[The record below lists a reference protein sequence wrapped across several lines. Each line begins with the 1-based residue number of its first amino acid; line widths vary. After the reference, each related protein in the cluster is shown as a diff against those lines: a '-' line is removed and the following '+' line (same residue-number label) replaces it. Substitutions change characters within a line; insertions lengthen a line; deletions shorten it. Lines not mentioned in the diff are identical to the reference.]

1 MSELQLPFYAM
12 LFSLILCFAYF
23 LRKRINLI
31 ENRIYSIML
40 ICSTIDCVLVV
51 VLRALSIGN
60 ITPTI
65 IRIATFLNKLDFI
78 QLIIIS
84 SCLFLYMLLVTFPE
98 IYTKS
103 KYVFKLISI
112 LNLIGIIIMLFS
124 GVEFIS
130 NNSSFSVRGG
140 AINITYFLCLLY
152 IISTIIVPL
161 LNIKHLD
168 KRHIPMLFVVVS
180 CIFLFFVYKY
190 NPYLIVISIT
200 ITLVNYLMY
209 FTIENPDVKML
220 LEMKK
225 SKDKLDKS
233 NYDKSMFLFDMS
245 KMVKR
250 STENINKIAYDV
262 LDDRNIDKDNSMRE
276 IINEVSMLNTMCNKM
291 FNINEVE
298 ASKIKIYNKKYDVK
312 LLIKTLVKS
321 YNRDNLNLSI
331 DSNIPD
337 NLYGDAIT
345 LKECLIDGLGLF
357 VNSDNIILNI
367 NSVNK
372 NDICRL
378 IISIEGNGAID
389 IENND
394 LYKNIYNR
402 IILMGGF
409 IILENNKINII
420 LDQKM
425 VIDNDDSLEK
435 YTNYLKKI
443 SILVVDE
450 NVSNQKLISKC
461 LDDHNVELTFVS
473 YGKECLNRIRNN
485 EKYDLILMSD
495 ELNYMSYIETV
506 KKLKLISGFNSILI
520 LMTRDNNVEYTSS
533 YKKYGFDDYILK
545 PISRNKLIT
554 LLEKYFK

>member
-12 LFSLILCFAYF
+12 LFSLLLCFAYF

-291 FNINEVE
+291 FNINEIE

-450 NVSNQKLISKC
+450 NISNQKLISKC
-461 LDDHNVELTFVS
+461 LDDDNVDLTFVS
-473 YGKECLNRIRNN
+473 YGKECLHRIRNN

-520 LMTRDNNVEYTSS
+520 LMTRDNNVEYTDS

>member
-1 MSELQLPFYAM
+1 
-12 LFSLILCFAYF
+12 
-23 LRKRINLI
+23 
-31 ENRIYSIML
+31 
-40 ICSTIDCVLVV
+40 
-51 VLRALSIGN
+51 
-60 ITPTI
+60 
-65 IRIATFLNKLDFI
+65 
-78 QLIIIS
+78 
-84 SCLFLYMLLVTFPE
+84 
-98 IYTKS
+98 
-103 KYVFKLISI
+103 
-112 LNLIGIIIMLFS
+112 
-124 GVEFIS
+124 
-130 NNSSFSVRGG
+130 
-140 AINITYFLCLLY
+140 
-152 IISTIIVPL
+152 
-161 LNIKHLD
+161 
-168 KRHIPMLFVVVS
+168 MLFVVVS

-262 LDDRNIDKDNSMRE
+262 LDNRDIDKDNSMRE

-345 LKECLIDGLGLF
+345 LKECLIDGLELF

-461 LDDHNVELTFVS
+461 LDDDNVELTFVS

-520 LMTRDNNVEYTSS
+520 LMTRDNNVEYTDS